1 MVLDKLGE
9 SISNALRK
17 VAGRGFVDKAVV
29 DEFIRDL
36 QRALLQADVDVKLVY
51 GLSNNIRD
59 KVLNEKPATG
69 LTAKEHMVKTVYDEL
84 VTFLGRETGTIE
96 LKKQKIL
103 LVGLYGSGK
112 TTSAAKLAKFF
123 LRKGLRPALVGCDT
137 FRPAAQEQI
146 MQLGNQVGVPSYAKG
161 SDAAKAA
168 EEAAKM
174 FSDRDVV
181 IFDSAGRNALDK
193 ELAGELTRLKDA
205 IKPDEV
211 FLVIPADIG
220 QAAGKQSEEFAK
232 LVGITGVIVT
242 KMDGTAKGGA
252 ALSSCSV
259 VNAPIKFIGVGEK
272 ADDFEQYDP
281 KRFVSRLI
289 GYGDLQGL
297 VEKAEEI
304 KSPELMKS
312 AENMMSG
319 KYSLQDFYE
328 QIESVKKMGPLKQVM
343 QMIPGLKMPDG
354 ILEVQE
360 KQMAKWKVAMD
371 SMTAK
376 EKLNPEI
383 IDASRIK
390 RIAAGSGL
398 KDDDVKEL
406 IKHYDRTKK
415 MMRMVGGRNLKRGN
429 FAQLAKQFGMK
440 V

>member
-9 SISNALRK
+9 SLSNALRK
-17 VAGRGFVDKAVV
+17 IAGRGFVDKAVV

-36 QRALLQADVDVKLVY
+36 QRALLQADVDVKLVST
-51 GLSNNIRD
+51 LSNKIRD
-59 KVLNEKPATG
+59 KVLNEKPASGITV
-69 LTAKEHMVKTVYDEL
+69 KEHMIKTVYDEL
-84 VTFLGRETGTIE
+84 VIFLGRETGSVE

-112 TTSAAKLAKFF
+112 TTSSAKLAKFF
-123 LRKGLRPALVGCDT
+123 VRKGLKPALVGCDT

-146 MQLGNQVGVPSYAKG
+146 IQLGSQIGVPVYAQG
-161 SDAAKAA
+161 SDPSKTA
-168 EEAAKM
+168 EEAIKK
-174 FSDRDVV
+174 FPERDVI
-181 IFDSAGRNALDK
+181 IFDSAGRNALDV
-193 ELAGELTRLKDA
+193 ELADELKRLKDSV
-205 IKPDEV
+205 KPDEI
-211 FLVIPADIG
+211 FLVIPAEMG

-252 ALSSCSV
+252 ALSSCAI

-272 ADDFEQYDP
+272 VDEFENYDP

-289 GYGDLQGL
+289 GYGDLQSL

-328 QIESVKKMGPLKQVM
+328 QIESIKKMGPLKQVM
-343 QMIPGLKMPDG
+343 QMIPGLKLPDG
-354 ILEVQE
+354 MLDVQE
-360 KQMAKWKVAMD
+360 KQMAKWKIAME
-371 SMTAK
+371 SMTKK
-376 EKLNPEI
+376 EKSDPSI
-383 IDASRIK
+383 IDNSRIK
-390 RIAAGSGL
+390 RIASGSGL

-415 MMRMVGGRNLKRGN
+415 MMKMMGGKNLKRGG

-440 V
+440 M

>member
-9 SISNALRK
+9 SISSALRK
-17 VAGRGFVDKAVV
+17 VTGKGFVDKLVV
-29 DEFIRDL
+29 EEFIRDL

-51 GLSNNIRD
+51 KLSSNIRD
-59 KVLNEKPATG
+59 KVLNEKPASG
-69 LTAKEHMVKTVYDEL
+69 LTAKEHMIKTVYDEL
-84 VTFLGRETGTIE
+84 VNFLGRETGSIE
-96 LKKQKIL
+96 LKKQRIL
-103 LVGLYGSGK
+103 LVGLFGSGK
-112 TTSAAKLAKFF
+112 TTTSAKLAKFF
-123 LRKGLRPALVGCDT
+123 LRKGLRPALAGCDT

-146 MQLGNQVGVPSYAKG
+146 MQLGSQIGVPAYAKG
-161 SDAAKAA
+161 NDAAKAA
-168 EEAAKM
+168 EEAVRM
-174 FSDRDVV
+174 FADRDVV
-181 IFDSAGRNALDK
+181 IFDSAGRNALDA

-272 ADDFEQYDP
+272 VDEFEQYDP

-289 GYGDLQGL
+289 GYGDLQSL
-297 VEKAEEI
+297 MEKAEEI
-304 KSPELMKS
+304 RSPELMKT
-312 AENMMSG
+312 ADNIMSG

-328 QIESVKKMGPLKQVM
+328 QIESIKKMGPLKQVM

-354 ILEVQE
+354 IPEVQE
-360 KQMAKWKVAMD
+360 KQMAKWKVVMD
-371 SMTAK
+371 SMTKK
-376 EKLNPEI
+376 EKTNPEI
-383 IDASRIK
+383 IDAPRIR
-390 RIAAGSGL
+390 RIAKGSGL
-398 KDDDVKEL
+398 KEDDVKEL
-406 IKHYDRTKK
+406 IRHYDRTKK
-415 MMRMVGGRNLKRGN
+415 MMKMVGGKNLKRGA

>member
-1 MVLDKLGE
+1 MVLDKLGAALSE
-9 SISNALRK
+9 ALRK
-17 VAGRGFVDKAVV
+17 ATGKAFVDKVAV
-29 DEFIRDL
+29 DEFVRDL

-51 GLSNNIRD
+51 ELSKKIRD
-59 KVLNEKPATG
+59 KVLNEKPASG
-69 LTAKEHMVKTVYDEL
+69 MTAKEHMVKTVYDEL
-84 VTFLGRETGTIE
+84 VAFLGRETGYVE

-103 LVGLYGSGK
+103 LVGLFGSGK
-112 TTSAAKLAKFF
+112 STTSAKLARFF
-123 LRKGLRPALVGCDT
+123 VRKGLKPALVGCDT

-146 MQLGNQVGVPSYAKG
+146 IQLGNQIGVPSYATG
-161 SDAAKAA
+161 TDAAKTA
-168 EEAAKM
+168 EEAIKK
-174 FSDRDVV
+174 FSDRDVI
-181 IFDSAGRNALDK
+181 IFDSAGRNALDA
-193 ELAGELTRLKDA
+193 ELANELKNLRDE

-252 ALSSCSV
+252 ALSSCAIIK
-259 VNAPIKFIGVGEK
+259 APIKFIGIGEK
-272 ADDFEQYDP
+272 VDEFEQYDP

-289 GYGDLQGL
+289 GYGDLQSL
-297 VEKAEEI
+297 IEKAEEI

-328 QIESVKKMGPLKQVM
+328 QIESIKKMGPLKQVM
-343 QMIPGLKMPDG
+343 QMIPGLKMPEG

-360 KQMAKWKVAMD
+360 KQMVKWKIAMD

-376 EKLNPEI
+376 EKLNPELI
-383 IDASRIK
+383 EASRIK

-398 KDDDVKEL
+398 KEEEVKEL
-406 IKHYDRTKK
+406 IKHYDKTKK
-415 MMRMVGGRNLKRGN
+415 MMKMVGGKNLKRGN

-440 V
+440 M